1 MSKKQVPPPMM
12 RLHNPDTGIAIYPK
26 MEKGPDGEWRMKD
39 PETVKALL
47 GYGRGEPGKEG
58 EPKED

>member
-1 MSKKQVPPPMM
+1 MM
-12 RLHNPDTGIAIYPK
+12 RLHSPKTGIAIYPK